1 MSLSDRIRINAGR
14 KFMHSLLARF
24 LFIGVMLGILFVC
37 NINKQSSNHSKL
49 DGTINTQKIETTYVA
64 KY

>member
-14 KFMHSLLARF
+14 NFIHSLLARF
-24 LFIGVMLGILFVC
+24 LFIGVILGILLIC
-37 NINKQSSNHSKL
+37 NISKQSSNHTKL
-49 DGTINTQKIETTYVA
+49 DSTINTQKIETTYVA